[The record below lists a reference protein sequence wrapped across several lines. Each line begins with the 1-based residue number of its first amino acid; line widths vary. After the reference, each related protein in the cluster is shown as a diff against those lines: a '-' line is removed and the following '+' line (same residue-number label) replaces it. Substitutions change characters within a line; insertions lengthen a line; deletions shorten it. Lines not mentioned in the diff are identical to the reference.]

1 MLSDQLTAKQGP
13 LSRVWLA
20 SHWERKIS
28 KAQFLHTNLNTAID
42 CIYNN
47 QTQEP
52 IALRI
57 SGQLLLGIVRIHSRK
72 TRYLLEDCNGAL
84 TKIKTAFKKVNVNM
98 SDTSHVKANL
108 DTITLPQQ
116 LDEFDFLLPETIFT
130 TARGE
135 SDPILDSLMTQNGF
149 LDTQDASFDETIEMG
164 RLLEAGEESFYRGLG
179 HIEMARR
186 EVEPGLLE
194 QPYTPDILDTNLD
207 KLHLHDQPEA
217 GGDITMG
224 QQREEEGGLDFDFG
238 DFGDVEEQR
247 RDQTPLP
254 EFNLPGQENVDSSLD
269 ALMET
274 GIVPVSEPDHIVF
287 GMTDDSLIEQ
297 QQPETRRR
305 RRLVVDRVTEI
316 PFDELKQYI
325 NDTSAIIN
333 KNIDSELET
342 TPKTTKID
350 LNKPTGCIEG
360 SEIQKVITKWNQ
372 KQNISST
379 LINEPRWDT
388 SIGTNLPTSAQAGRY
403 EPMGELREEFG
414 EQFDFGDFDF
424 QDGAAMVE
432 DSNLYPE
439 STFPTRGVQDIGTG
453 QISFGNIDIQQPIIS
468 ASTKETSNK
477 LQQKFQQKATVQ
489 FNELVTP
496 GSKKSD
502 AARSFFDV
510 LLLASKDMIKVNQQM
525 PYGPIVIS
533 NKV

>member
-98 SDTSHVKANL
+98 SDTSHIKANL
-108 DTITLPQQ
+108 DTITLPQR
-116 LDEFDFLLPETIFT
+116 LDEFDLLLPETEFT

-135 SDPILDSLMTQNGF
+135 SDPVLDSLMTQNGF
-149 LDTQDASFDETIEMG
+149 LDTQELPFDETIELG
-164 RLLEAGEESFYRGLG
+164 RLLEEGGEQSFYRGLG

-186 EVEPGLLE
+186 EVEPALLE
-194 QPYTPDILDTNLD
+194 QPYVPEALGTDLD
-207 KLHLHDQPEA
+207 KLHIHDQPDTDVGAAATA
-217 GGDITMG
+217 GHDDGF
-224 QQREEEGGLDFDFG
+224 DFDFDLG
-238 DFGDVEEQR
+238 DGGDEQR
-247 RDQTPLP
+247 RGMTPLP
-254 EFNLPGQENVDSSLD
+254 EFTLPGQENVDSSLD

-287 GMTDDSLIEQ
+287 GMTEESLIEQ
-297 QQPETRRR
+297 QQPEKRRR
-305 RRLVVDRVTEI
+305 RRLVVDKVTEI
-316 PFDELKQYI
+316 PFDELRQYV
-325 NDTSAIIN
+325 NDTSSIVDRT
-333 KNIDSELET
+333 IDIQVDI

-372 KQNISST
+372 KQNIST

-388 SIGTNLPTSAQAGRY
+388 SIGATLPAHAGRY
-403 EPMGELREEFG
+403 EAISEEAG
-414 EQFDFGDFDF
+414 EQFDFGEFDF
-424 QDGAAMVE
+424 QDGAAMIE
-432 DSNLYPE
+432 DTDLYPDV
-439 STFPTRGVQDIGTG
+439 SLPTRGVIPQGG
-453 QISFGNIDIQQPIIS
+453 EGFSEEISFGNIDTQQPILIGT
-468 ASTKETSNK
+468 STRETMNK
-477 LQQKFQQKATVQ
+477 VQQKCQQKPQ
-489 FNELVTP
+489 GSILFNELTTFE
-496 GSKKSD
+496 SKRSD
-502 AARSFFDV
+502 VARSFFDV
-510 LLLASKDMIKVNQQM
+510 LLLASKDMIKVNQQI
-525 PYGPIVIS
+525 PYSSILIES
-533 NKV
+533 KV